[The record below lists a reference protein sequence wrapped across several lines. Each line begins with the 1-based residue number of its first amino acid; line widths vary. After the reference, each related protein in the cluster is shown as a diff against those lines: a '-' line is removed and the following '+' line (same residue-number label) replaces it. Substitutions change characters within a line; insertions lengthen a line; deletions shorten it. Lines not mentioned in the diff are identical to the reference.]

1 MNLRLLPRTLLVLA
15 ALAAAIQLASA
26 QRGPSQKPEGGLTR
40 VDRAEATYRGGLVS
54 PPLAKPEFALTDTS
68 GARFDLRKQ
77 TQGSITLLFFGYT
90 NCPDMCPMQMSMIS
104 RALKS
109 VRPELAKQFRVVFVT
124 TDPDRDTPAALRTWL
139 DHFDKSFIGLS
150 GTQQEIDAAQIAAN
164 LAPAK
169 KILAGSNGGY
179 AVGHAA
185 FIFAYTRDNLAH
197 VVYPVGLKVED
208 WTHDLPYLA
217 EETWTKP

>member
-1 MNLRLLPRTLLVLA
+1 MNTRLLPRTCLILA
-15 ALAAAIQLASA
+15 ALPGAIQLASG
-26 QRGPSQKPEGGLTR
+26 QSDKSDSGLTR
-40 VDRAEATYRGGLVS
+40 VDRVEATYRGGIVS
-54 PPLAKPEFALTDTS
+54 PPLAKPDFVLTDTS

-77 TQGSITLLFFGYT
+77 TQGYITLLFFGYT
-90 NCPDMCPMQMSMIS
+90 NCPDMCPMQMSMIA

-109 VRPELAKQFRVVFVT
+109 TPPELAKQFRVVFVT
-124 TDPDRDTPAALRTWL
+124 TDPDRDTPAVLRAWL

-164 LAPAK
+164 LEPAK
-169 KILAGSNGGY
+169 KTPVRPNGGY

-197 VVYPVGLKVED
+197 LVYPVGLKVAD

-217 EETWTKP
+217 EETWAKP

>member
-1 MNLRLLPRTLLVLA
+1 
-15 ALAAAIQLASA
+15 
-26 QRGPSQKPEGGLTR
+26 
-40 VDRAEATYRGGLVS
+40 
-54 PPLAKPEFALTDTS
+54 
-68 GARFDLRKQ
+68 
-77 TQGSITLLFFGYT
+77 
-90 NCPDMCPMQMSMIS
+90 MQMSMIS

-124 TDPDRDTPAALRTWL
+124 TDPDRDTPTALRAWL

-169 KILAGSNGGY
+169 KIPVGSNGGY

>member
-1 MNLRLLPRTLLVLA
+1 MRFLLRTSLVLA
-15 ALAAAIQLASA
+15 ALPGAIQLASA
-26 QRGPSQKPEGGLTR
+26 EGGPSDKSDAGLTR
-40 VDRAEATYRGGLVS
+40 VERVEARYRGGLVS
-54 PPLAKPEFALTDTS
+54 PPLAKPEFILTDTS

-77 TQGSITLLFFGYT
+77 TEGYITLLFFGYA
-90 NCPDMCPMQMSMIS
+90 NCPDMCPMQMDMVS
-104 RALKS
+104 RALKATP
-109 VRPELAKQFRVVFVT
+109 PELAKQFRVVFVT
-124 TDPDRDTPAALRTWL
+124 TDPDRDTPQALRIWL

-164 LAPAK
+164 LSPAK
-169 KILAGSNGGY
+169 KTPKRPNGGY

-197 VVYPVGLKVED
+197 LVYPVGLKVQD

-217 EETWTKP
+217 KETWTNR

>member
-1 MNLRLLPRTLLVLA
+1 MRFLLRTSLVLA
-15 ALAAAIQLASA
+15 ALPGAIQLASA
-26 QRGPSQKPEGGLTR
+26 QGGPSGKSDAGLTR
-40 VDRAEATYRGGLVS
+40 VERVKATYRGGLVS
-54 PPLAKPEFALTDTS
+54 PPLAKPEFILTDTS

-77 TQGSITLLFFGYT
+77 TEGYITLLFFGYA
-90 NCPDMCPMQMSMIS
+90 NCPDMCPMQMYMVS
-104 RALKS
+104 RALKATP
-109 VRPELAKQFRVVFVT
+109 PELAKQFRVVFVT
-124 TDPDRDTPAALRTWL
+124 TDPDRDTPQALRIWL

-164 LAPAK
+164 LSPAK
-169 KILAGSNGGY
+169 KTPERPNGGY

-197 VVYPVGLKVED
+197 LVYPVGLKVQD

-217 EETWTKP
+217 LENWTKP